1 VAQPWRGSREAREK
15 VQREHDGARWRRE
28 NENERDSVVK
38 GDKLRNEQT
47 TEQVDRPGSYR
58 RAI

>member
-1 VAQPWRGSREAREK
+1 VVQLWRGSREAREK
-15 VQREHDGARWRRE
+15 VQHEHDGARWKRE
-28 NENERDSVVK
+28 NENERDPAVK

-47 TEQVDRPGSYR
+47 TEVDQPGSYR